1 MFYDHED
8 ARDALA
14 AADHDKFEQWCTDN
28 DADPED
34 PGSREEYDDCESFS
48 EDPYAYNGLSRSDFV

>member
-1 MFYDHED
+1 MFDEED

-14 AADHDKFEQWCTDN
+14 DADHDEFEEWCTEN

-34 PGSREEYDDCESFS
+34 PGSREEYDDSKS
-48 EDPYAYNGLSRSDFV
+48 YAKDPYAYNGLSRSDFL